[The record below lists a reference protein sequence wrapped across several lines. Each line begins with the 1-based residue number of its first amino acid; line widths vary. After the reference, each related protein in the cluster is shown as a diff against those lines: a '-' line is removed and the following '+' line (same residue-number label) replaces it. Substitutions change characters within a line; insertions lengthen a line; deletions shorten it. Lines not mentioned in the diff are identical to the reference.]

1 MIDRKMTKQYLEDY
15 AVGQV
20 YHSGR
25 LRIDREQI
33 IAFATQF
40 DSQPYHLDENA
51 ARKQFFAGSRQAA
64 GIPLH

>member
-1 MIDRKMTKQYLEDY
+1 MIDWKMTKQYLEDY

-40 DSQPYHLDENA
+40 DPQPYHLDEDA
-51 ARKQFFAGSRQAA
+51 ARKSVLGSRQAA
-64 GIPLH
+64 GIPLR